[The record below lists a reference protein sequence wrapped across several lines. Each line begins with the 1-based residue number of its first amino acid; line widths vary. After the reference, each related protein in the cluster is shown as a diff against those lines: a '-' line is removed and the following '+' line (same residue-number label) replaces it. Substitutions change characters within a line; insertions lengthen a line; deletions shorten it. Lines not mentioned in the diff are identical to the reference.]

1 MAEVNFNCPR
11 CQQSIEAPE
20 DMVGESIKC
29 AACGQLMTIPKPP
42 TETGSPQENTEA
54 PKSRIERAK
63 IKIKSLFKIRP
74 LLWII
79 PALLLGVIVAT
90 VAVILLMNPLYRMP
104 EYWEL
109 RGQVDEGVTI
119 IDIRFREAKGVGDV
133 ARYRIEY
140 STPED
145 LQEYEKYNPHR
156 KQILE
161 SRKYVKP
168 ETDTNAPKKR
178 MPYDLS
184 TVQAVDSRVDPYGP
198 DGRRYLY
205 LYADEYGVWEGW
217 LRGRHIR
224 MYRRGSLP
232 PVKPPKEKKPTRN
245 KFTL

>member
-29 AACGQLMTIPKPP
+29 PACGQLMTIPKPP

-109 RGQVDEGVTI
+109 RKQVGLEVSI
-119 IDIRFREAKGVGDV
+119 ADIRYNDYLTECKIS
-133 ARYRIEY
+133 YRDRSIHQSNIE
-140 STPED
+140 TTIRGID
-145 LQEYEKYNPHR
+145 DFG
-156 KQILE
+156 ILE
-161 SRKYVKP
+161 GNICGYSFLIH
-168 ETDTNAPKKR
+168 T
-178 MPYDLS
+178 
-184 TVQAVDSRVDPYGP
+184 
-198 DGRRYLY
+198 
-205 LYADEYGVWEGW
+205 
-217 LRGRHIR
+217 
-224 MYRRGSLP
+224 RGSRP
-232 PVKPPKEKKPTRN
+232 KTVKSKKAEPRPKGGSI
-245 KFTL
+245 F